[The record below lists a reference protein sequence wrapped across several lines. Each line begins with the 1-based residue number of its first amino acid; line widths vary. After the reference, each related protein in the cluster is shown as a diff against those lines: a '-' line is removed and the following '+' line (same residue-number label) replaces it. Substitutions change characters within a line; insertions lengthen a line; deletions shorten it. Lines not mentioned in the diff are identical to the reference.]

1 MLTKQSQDFLEKL
14 RIELLF
20 RGKTEAEVEE
30 LLEELEDHLTM
41 AEKNNEDTSSI
52 INTPIKSMADQLSP
66 EISLTTGLYKYI
78 TLYFSFILAVIII
91 PRFLDLGTFDVTIAF
106 LLYIASIVILGVV
119 IGMLIL
125 RNTLVRFGDQKIT
138 YVINV
143 TYGIVVFLWMIF
155 GGLIIKKYPIYS
167 FFELSDKQ
175 SFIVGLVL
183 LIKQKIYALIV
194 LVISLPSLIAR
205 IAAIFSKE
213 PDTFNL
219 VSVSIL
225 IILNIAFIIYTFVNF
240 RKLKKED

>member
-1 MLTKQSQDFLEKL
+1 MLSKQSQDFLEKL
-14 RIELLF
+14 RVELLF
-20 RGKTEAEVEE
+20 RGKTEEEVEE

-125 RNTLVRFGDQKIT
+125 RNTLVRFGYQKIT

-183 LIKQKIYALIV
+183 LIALIV

-205 IAAIFSKE
+205 IASIFSKE

-225 IILNIAFIIYTFVNF
+225 IILNIAFIIYTFVNY
-240 RKLKKED
+240 RKLKKEG